1 MIADIF
7 LTHFKALVDD
17 LAVSRKDGSW
27 VIPIA
32 QEPFREAAF
41 IAANEM
47 IIAINGYFIDQ
58 NRVKLQQLMINAVM
72 DFNQRWDSWL
82 EIMSFR
88 SAESKVFHQ
97 MLLRLLKGMIK
108 CWRIWLIGIAN
119 IR

>member
-58 NRVKLQQLMINAVM
+58 NRVKLSQILINAGM
-72 DFNQRWDSWL
+72 DFNQRWDTWTETMPFES
-82 EIMSFR
+82 
-88 SAESKVFHQ
+88 SASKLFHGI
-97 MLLRLLKGMIK
+97 LLRFSKGIMRH
-108 CWRIWLIGIAN
+108 WRIWLIDAAK
-119 IR
+119 